1 MSKQPKCS
9 IKTCDKPAAPGKK
22 MCDEHRKI
30 YADRAAAR
38 REKCKESGQCIT
50 PGCNQTRGLSAG
62 GRCKKCR
69 EKNAAGAKVAA
80 KTRMDAGLCRNAH
93 AGKPR
98 PAKEGC
104 TLCQECIDNLSA
116 NSSEHYER
124 RKEEGT
130 CLYCSSKPLKD
141 HAVCSY
147 HLKQQR
153 ETRLQLKLDAL
164 NAYGG
169 PQCVLC
175 SENDVA
181 VLEIDHIDGGGCQHR
196 KEVSGGGAGTP
207 FYQWLKREN
216 YPKGY
221 RVLCPTCNKR
231 AHADSMKPARK

>member
-9 IKTCDKPAAPGKK
+9 LKTCDKPAAPGKK

-30 YADRAAAR
+30 YADRAAAQR
-38 REKCKESGQCIT
+38 AKRVEAGKCIT
-50 PGCNQTRGLSAG
+50 PGCTQTRGLSAG

-80 KTRMDAGLCRNAH
+80 ETRMDAGLCRNAH
-93 AGKPR
+93 AGEQR

-104 TLCQECIDNLSA
+104 TLCQECIDKLSA
-116 NSSEHYER
+116 TSSEHYER

-130 CLYCSSKPLKD
+130 CYYCSRKPMKGHVLCK
-141 HAVCSY
+141 HHVTKYAEY
-147 HLKQQR
+147 
-153 ETRLQLKLDAL
+153 RLQLKLDAF

-175 SENDVA
+175 PEADVTI
-181 VLEIDHIDGGGCQHR
+181 LEIDHIDGGGNAHR
-196 KEVSGGGAGTP
+196 REIKATSGTP
-207 FYQWLKREN
+207 FYQWLRN
-216 YPKGY
+216 NDYPKGF

-231 AHADSMKPARK
+231 AHADSMKPTGK